1 MNRNKGGKKMKEKN
15 KSEEVKVNK
24 EGLEVDKEK
33 TKKPTTTEVKCV
45 RRHLN
50 NEYRRAIET
59 GEVITVKSDYAKYL
73 KEIGVVE

>member
-1 MNRNKGGKKMKEKN
+1 MKEIKR
-15 KSEEVKVNK
+15 EEPKVEKEKVNK
-24 EGLEVDKEK
+24 EEPKE
-33 TKKPTTTEVKCV
+33 PTTTDVKCI

-50 NEYRRAIET
+50 NEYRRAIEV

>member
-1 MNRNKGGKKMKEKN
+1 MKGKTKV
-15 KSEEVKVNK
+15 EEIKVNK
-24 EGLEVDKEK
+24 EEAEDNKEK
-33 TKKPTTTEVKCV
+33 TKVEDKETTTTDVKCI

-50 NEYRRAIET
+50 NEYRRAIEV

>member
-1 MNRNKGGKKMKEKN
+1 MKEIK
-15 KSEEVKVNK
+15 KEEEVKVNK
-24 EGLEVDKEK
+24 EETKEE
-33 TKKPTTTEVKCV
+33 EVKEPTKTDVKCI

-50 NEYRRAIET
+50 NEYRRAIEV

>member
-1 MNRNKGGKKMKEKN
+1 MKEKT
-15 KSEEVKVNK
+15 KVEEIKVNK
-24 EGLEVDKEK
+24 EEVEDNKEETKEK
-33 TKKPTTTEVKCV
+33 IKKPTTTDVKCI

-50 NEYRRAIET
+50 NEYRRAIEV

>member
-1 MNRNKGGKKMKEKN
+1 MKEIK
-15 KSEEVKVNK
+15 KEEEVKVNK
-24 EGLEVDKEK
+24 EETKEEEVKE
-33 TKKPTTTEVKCV
+33 PTTTDVKCV

-50 NEYRRAIET
+50 NEYRRAIEV

>member
-1 MNRNKGGKKMKEKN
+1 MKEIKREEP
-15 KSEEVKVNK
+15 KVEEVKVNK
-24 EGLEVDKEK
+24 EEPKE
-33 TKKPTTTEVKCV
+33 PTTTEVKCV

-50 NEYRRAIET
+50 NEYRRAIEV

>member
-1 MNRNKGGKKMKEKN
+1 MKEIK
-15 KSEEVKVNK
+15 KEETKLEEVKVNK
-24 EGLEVDKEK
+24 EEKE
-33 TKKPTTTEVKCV
+33 PTTTEVKCV

-50 NEYRRAIET
+50 DEYRRAIEV

>member
-1 MNRNKGGKKMKEKN
+1 M
-15 KSEEVKVNK
+15 
-24 EGLEVDKEK
+24 KEK
-33 TKKPTTTEVKCV
+33 TKEEEIKVNKDEVEVNKEKTKVEVKEPTTTDVKCI

-50 NEYRRAIET
+50 NEYRRAIEV

>member
-1 MNRNKGGKKMKEKN
+1 MKDIKREEIK
-15 KSEEVKVNK
+15 EEVKVNK
-24 EGLEVDKEK
+24 KE
-33 TKKPTTTEVKCV
+33 PTTTDVKCV

-50 NEYRRAIET
+50 NEYRRAIEV

>member
-1 MNRNKGGKKMKEKN
+1 MKEKT
-15 KSEEVKVNK
+15 KVEEVKVNK
-24 EGLEVDKEK
+24 EEVEDNKEK
-33 TKKPTTTEVKCV
+33 TKEPTTTDVKCI

-50 NEYRRAIET
+50 NEYRRAIEV

>member
-1 MNRNKGGKKMKEKN
+1 MKEIKR
-15 KSEEVKVNK
+15 EEPKLEKEKVNK
-24 EGLEVDKEK
+24 EEPKE
-33 TKKPTTTEVKCV
+33 PTTTDVKCI

-50 NEYRRAIET
+50 NEYRRAIEV

>member
-1 MNRNKGGKKMKEKN
+1 MKEIK
-15 KSEEVKVNK
+15 KEETKLKKVKVNK
-24 EGLEVDKEK
+24 EE
-33 TKKPTTTEVKCV
+33 PTTTDVKCI

-50 NEYRRAIET
+50 NEYRRAIEV

>member
-1 MNRNKGGKKMKEKN
+1 MKKIKREEPKVEKE
-15 KSEEVKVNK
+15 KVNK
-24 EGLEVDKEK
+24 EEPKE
-33 TKKPTTTEVKCV
+33 PTTTDVKCI

-50 NEYRRAIET
+50 NEYRRAIEV

>member
-1 MNRNKGGKKMKEKN
+1 MKEKT
-15 KSEEVKVNK
+15 KVEKEKVNK
-24 EGLEVDKEK
+24 EEPKE
-33 TKKPTTTEVKCV
+33 PTTTDVKCI

-50 NEYRRAIET
+50 NEYRRAIEV

>member
-1 MNRNKGGKKMKEKN
+1 MKEIK
-15 KSEEVKVNK
+15 KEETKLEEVKVNK
-24 EGLEVDKEK
+24 EEKE
-33 TKKPTTTEVKCV
+33 PTTVDVRCV

-50 NEYRRAIET
+50 DEYRRAIEV

>member
-1 MNRNKGGKKMKEKN
+1 MKEIKR
-15 KSEEVKVNK
+15 EEPKVEDVKVNK
-24 EGLEVDKEK
+24 EEIKEEPKEPTK
-33 TKKPTTTEVKCV
+33 TDVKCI

-50 NEYRRAIET
+50 NEYRRAIEV

>member
-1 MNRNKGGKKMKEKN
+1 MKDIKKEETKL
-15 KSEEVKVNK
+15 EEVKVNK
-24 EGLEVDKEK
+24 EEKE
-33 TKKPTTTEVKCV
+33 PTTVDVRCV

-50 NEYRRAIET
+50 DEYRRAIEV

>member
-1 MNRNKGGKKMKEKN
+1 MKEKT
-15 KSEEVKVNK
+15 KVEEIKVNK
-24 EGLEVDKEK
+24 EEVEDSKEISKEK
-33 TKKPTTTEVKCV
+33 IKKPTTTDVKCI

-50 NEYRRAIET
+50 NEYRRAIEV

>member
-1 MNRNKGGKKMKEKN
+1 M
-15 KSEEVKVNK
+15 
-24 EGLEVDKEK
+24 KEK
-33 TKKPTTTEVKCV
+33 TKVEEVKGNKEEKEPTTTEVKCV

-50 NEYRRAIET
+50 DEYRRAIEV

>member
-1 MNRNKGGKKMKEKN
+1 MKEKT
-15 KSEEVKVNK
+15 KEEEIKVNK
-24 EGLEVDKEK
+24 EEKE
-33 TKKPTTTEVKCV
+33 PTTTEVKCV

-50 NEYRRAIET
+50 DEYRRAIEV